1 MELMEDSQ
9 DSGDRRGSA
18 ERKSP
23 TPDRTIRQKHKSPTP
38 DRTIRLKHKSPTPAR
53 TVRQRHKSE
62 PNRVSGDAVR
72 PGSSTVRRSPTPPR
86 RLVVRKSPTPD
97 EDAAEEDDE
106 DVVLDDLET
115 AELRRLE
122 IQMELKR
129 LKGKQARRTP
139 RRVAEDADDDDG
151 ELPAIVQEVLDV
163 QFSSKDDKSC
173 QAALCSHT
181 KVHSSE
187 VGVQTDDDE
196 RERVIK
202 AERAKM
208 ERMFHIM
215 LDYNDAMGYGVPPKK
230 RKSEAVGIVPPRPG
244 RVPEVV
250 DVEADVRE
258 RALRGGTS
266 V

>member
-1 MELMEDSQ
+1 MMELMEDSH
-9 DSGDRRGSA
+9 DSEDRRGSA

-38 DRTIRLKHKSPTPAR
+38 AR

-62 PNRVSGDAVR
+62 PNRVSVDAVR
-72 PGSSTVRRSPTPPR
+72 PGGSTVRRSPTPPR
-86 RLVVRKSPTPD
+86 RLVVRRSPTPD

-115 AELRRLE
+115 AELRKLE

-173 QAALCSHT
+173 QAALGNV

-187 VGVQTDDDE
+187 VGVQTDADE
-196 RERVIK
+196 QERVIK

-230 RKSEAVGIVPPRPG
+230 RKSEAVPPRPG

-258 RALRGGTS
+258 RALRGETS